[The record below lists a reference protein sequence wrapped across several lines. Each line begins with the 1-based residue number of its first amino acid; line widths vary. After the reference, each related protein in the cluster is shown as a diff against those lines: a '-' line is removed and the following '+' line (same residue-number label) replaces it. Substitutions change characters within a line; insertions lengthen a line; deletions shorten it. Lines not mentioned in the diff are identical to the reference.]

1 MGNKV
6 LVRLYVPMIE
16 RKFEV
21 WLPLNKRLCNIVK
34 LLVKTINDLSRGY
47 YKPVDMPVL
56 YDKST
61 AEQYDLNL
69 LLKDTNIRNG
79 TELILI

>member
-1 MGNKV
+1 MSNKV

-21 WLPLNKRLCNIVK
+21 WLPINKRLCNIVK
-34 LLVKTINDLSRGY
+34 LLVKTINDFSRGY
-47 YKPVDMPVL
+47 YRPEGIPVL

>member
-34 LLVKTINDLSRGY
+34 LLVKAIDEFSRGY
-47 YKPVDMPVL
+47 YKPENLPSL
-56 YDKST
+56 YDKTT
-61 AEQYDLNL
+61 AMQYDLNL
-69 LLKDTNIRNG
+69 TIKDTNIRNG